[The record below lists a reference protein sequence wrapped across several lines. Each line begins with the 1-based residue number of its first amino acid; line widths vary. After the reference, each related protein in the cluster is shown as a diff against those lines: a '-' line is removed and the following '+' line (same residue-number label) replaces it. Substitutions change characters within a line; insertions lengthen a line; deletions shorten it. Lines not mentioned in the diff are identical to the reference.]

1 MKDGKPVKPTSMKLL
16 PTILR
21 APKSVFSGRKLHP
34 PKKPCKNRAR
44 ICSSVRSPISE
55 FRRLMDIESGTVMW
69 LRGLTMEKDLEVDLA
84 VQDVESVSLVISLRE
99 LVSGRGR
106 W

>member
-1 MKDGKPVKPTSMKLL
+1 
-16 PTILR
+16 
-21 APKSVFSGRKLHP
+21 
-34 PKKPCKNRAR
+34 
-44 ICSSVRSPISE
+44 
-55 FRRLMDIESGTVMW
+55 MDIESGTVMW